1 MKTPLSI
8 VTDSTITAVI
18 DNKPYVIGNT
28 HPSFYEIK
36 AKLLDK
42 DFDGL
47 EELFDVKEGYKSYSN
62 GLIEIEG
69 SNLLYNGLIIHNV
82 LAQRV
87 VDMIQN
93 GDVVEPM
100 IEFLKNVMKNPS
112 EGSADQLYTF
122 LEHKDL
128 PFTEDG
134 CFLAY
139 KAINAN
145 YTDKWTG
152 GISNKIGETVTME
165 RDEVTAN
172 PEVGCSSGLH
182 CGSIEYVR
190 SYGHFPYGEE
200 DDVNDEGQ
208 KIGDRLI
215 TVKVNP
221 ADVVSVPT
229 DCSCQKLR
237 TFKYVVHEE
246 IENPYSVLP
255 KYEAPVYYEDD
266 EDEDYGYEDEDEW
279 DEDEFTE
286 FDEECLGHEVPQGNR
301 GKEGVPGLDELKD
314 LMGHPS
320 GDFDGARINV
330 LHTEEELAGIGD
342 MDLLNEESKKNPVVI
357 GEVTSEGELI
367 DTDMLQAM
375 YGSCY
380 GDIQTLGVHATPP
393 KNPQVSNQLPPPPL
407 EIIVE
412 KNPVEDEEV
421 TTIENKNT
429 DGLILPS
436 NN

>member
-36 AKLLDK
+36 AKLLNK
-42 DFDGL
+42 DFDDL

-82 LAQRV
+82 LAQRI

-122 LEHKDL
+122 LEHKNL

-152 GISNKIGETVTME
+152 GVSNKIGETVTME
-165 RDEVTAN
+165 REDVTAD
-172 PEVGCSSGLH
+172 PEKGCSSGLH

-190 SYGHFPYGEE
+190 SYGHFPYGE
-200 DDVNDEGQ
+200 DMDINDEGE

-255 KYEAPVYYEDD
+255 KYEAPVYYED
-266 EDEDYGYEDEDEW
+266 EDEDYEDNEW

-286 FDEECLGHEVPQGNR
+286 FDDEEDYTSEGDVLWDTEKSTKDD
-301 GKEGVPGLDELKD
+301 KEELKD
-314 LMGHPS
+314 FMGHPS
-320 GDFDGARINV
+320 GDFGGARINV

-342 MDLLNEESKKNPVVI
+342 MDFLGEGSEKKSVSSLCDITP
-357 GEVTSEGELI
+357 EGEII
-367 DTDMLQAM
+367 DIEMIQAM

-380 GDIQTLGVHATPP
+380 GYTKTLNIHATPP
-393 KNPQVSNQLPPPPL
+393 KNPGKNDQLPPPPP
-407 EIIVE
+407 EIIINEDVE
-412 KNPVEDEEV
+412 E
-421 TTIENKNT
+421 TTIDTNADNT
-429 DGLILPS
+429 DGLILPE
-436 NN
+436 NTNKN